1 MGSVRQFVVGIAVLM
16 AAVVALSPAM
26 SAATAGSSR
35 TGHPGALASTDLV
48 VTGSFTG
55 TGTLGPEC
63 GVFHVVV
70 NGSGD
75 WTGLGL
81 STFTLDFC
89 LGSDE
94 AIFDGTFTITAADGG
109 TLTGDMSGSV
119 EATGP
124 GPEFPLH
131 FVLTVT
137 DGTGRYQ
144 GATGS
149 IAMEGVFGAR
159 AETVNG
165 TVDGVVTLAPSTPSS
180 THDCRNGG
188 WQHVVDENGQPFRNQ
203 GHCISWVVHHT

>member
-1 MGSVRQFVVGIAVLM
+1 MRRLLVGIAVLL
-16 AAVVALSPAM
+16 AALVMLSPAA
-26 SAATAGSSR
+26 SAAPAGSSR
-35 TGHPGALASTDLV
+35 IHHPGALAGTDLM

-89 LGSDE
+89 LGSDG
-94 AIFDGTFTITAADGG
+94 AIFDGSFTIIAADGG

-137 DGTGRYQ
+137 GGTGRYE

-149 IAMEGVFGAR
+149 ITMEGAFGIA
-159 AETVNG
+159 AASVHG

-180 THDCRNGG
+180 KDDCRNGG

-203 GHCISWVVHHT
+203 GHCIQWVEHHT

>member
-1 MGSVRQFVVGIAVLM
+1 MGTVRQLFVGIAMLL
-16 AAVVALSPAM
+16 AALVALSPAA
-26 SAATAGSSR
+26 SAAPAGSSQ
-35 TGHPGALASTDLV
+35 TDHPGALARTDLV

-63 GVFHVVV
+63 GLFHVVV

-89 LGSDE
+89 LDSDE
-94 AIFDGTFTITAADGG
+94 AIFDGTFTIIAADGG

-119 EATGP
+119 EAVGP

-137 DGTGRYQ
+137 GGTGRYE

-149 IAMEGVFGAR
+149 IAMEGAFGVA
-159 AETVNG
+159 AATVHG

-180 THDCRNGG
+180 KDDCRNGG
-188 WQHVVDENGQPFRNQ
+188 WQHLVDANGQPFRNQ
-203 GHCISWVVHHT
+203 GHCIRWVVHHT

>member
-1 MGSVRQFVVGIAVLM
+1 MHTTRRLLVGIAVLLGALVTLLP
-16 AAVVALSPAM
+16 AA
-26 SAATAGSSR
+26 SAAPAGSSR
-35 TGHPGALASTDLV
+35 PDHAEALVGTDLM

-63 GVFHVVV
+63 GVFHVAV

-81 STFTLDFC
+81 SSFTLDFC
-89 LGSDE
+89 LGSDGT
-94 AIFDGTFTITAADGG
+94 IFDGTFTIIAADGG

-137 DGTGRYQ
+137 GGTGRYE

-149 IAMEGVFGAR
+149 ITMEGAFGIA
-159 AETVNG
+159 AASVHG
-165 TVDGVVTLAPSTPSS
+165 TVDGVVTLTPSTPSS
-180 THDCRNGG
+180 KDDCRNGG
-188 WQHVVDENGQPFRNQ
+188 WQHVVDENGIPFRNQ
-203 GHCISWVVHHT
+203 GHCIQWVQHHT